1 MFGVLR
7 PAAAGS
13 RGAVARLGLAAL
25 LACVGVSLTAGASS
39 ALATNG
45 TVKITKVNQGGD
57 PADVFHFD
65 AAAPHARYATTWA
78 GAFDLKGAGAPTAT
92 TKSFTVH
99 ANTGSYYTSYGD
111 YVFSEHADA
120 GYELKSVVCKV
131 DGYSAPNSNGSWTVA
146 GTGVSVKVGVDHT
159 VACTF
164 TNQRKTGTIKVKKDL
179 EPATDAG
186 RFDLKVDD
194 APVATQVGNGGYGK
208 TAVRTGTHT
217 VSESGANLAD
227 YVRYTKCLK
236 GTYVVAE
243 GSGDVNV
250 NVGQYD
256 DIVCTI
262 KNVRKAQIVVAK
274 STVPADTATP
284 KTAFSFTESPNGA
297 AFDLA
302 DGASDTR
309 SVEPGKAY
317 TITEADAHALG
328 YKLTDVHCS
337 TGTSD
342 VATRSATVT
351 PAAAET
357 VTCSFTNT
365 KLQPGIK
372 IVKSGPATAY
382 SGDTLDFG
390 FDVSNTG
397 ERALHDVQ
405 VTDDHCAP
413 VTGPVSK
420 AGGNA
425 DDTLDPGETW
435 HFTCSYVATNVMNV
449 DPNPVTNIAHV
460 QARDDQDTKVEDEDS
475 HDTLFF
481 HPAIDIEKS
490 GPATATAGALL
501 TYTLDVRDP
510 GDTAFAAADVA
521 VTDAKCKAAPALQS
535 TNGDTTPDVLNPGDH
550 WTYTCQVQTAAGQT
564 SVVNVAD
571 VQGTDEHA
579 KVVTDEDT
587 FTTTLTQPT
596 PPSNPTPTS
605 TPVAPVVAPA
615 AVAPAQQVAGVTE
628 TSRPARGTA
637 ALRGPRVCPTTRS
650 VKASVSGR
658 QIRRVTFFVRGH
670 KVKTVTKADS
680 NGRFT
685 LTLRT
690 ASLPRGANS
699 VPARVGFPAPSQTGA
714 RNLPIPIPGCP
725 QALGP
730 QFPGGAGGEPNRPPP
745 PPAGTL

>member
-25 LACVGVSLTAGASS
+25 LACIGVSLTAGASS
-39 ALATNG
+39 AFATNG

-65 AAAPHARYATTWA
+65 AAAPHSRYATTWA

-99 ANTGSYYTSYGD
+99 ANTGSYYTSYGAYD
-111 YVFSEHADA
+111 FSERADA

-146 GTGVSVKVGVDHT
+146 GTGVSVKVGIDHT

-164 TNQRKTGTIKVKKDL
+164 TNQRKTGTIKVVKDL

-186 RFDLKVDD
+186 RFDLKVDGK
-194 APVATQVGNGGYGK
+194 PVATQVGDGGYG
-208 TAVRTGTHT
+208 TTTVATGTHT
-217 VSESGANLAD
+217 VGEYGANLAD
-227 YVRYTKCLK
+227 YARYTKCLK

-250 NVGQYD
+250 PVGQYD

-262 KNVRKAQIVVAK
+262 KNVRKAKLVVAK
-274 STVPADTATP
+274 TTVPADTATP

-297 AFDLA
+297 AFDLI

-337 TGTSD
+337 NGTAGDTTS
-342 VATRSATVT
+342 RSVTVT
-351 PAAAET
+351 PAAGET
-357 VTCSFTNT
+357 LTCSFTNT

-397 ERALHDVQ
+397 ERGLHDVQ

-413 VTGPVSK
+413 VTGPVTK

-425 DDTLDPGETW
+425 DDILDPGETW

-501 TYTLDVRDP
+501 TYTLDVTDP

-596 PPSNPTPTS
+596 PPSNPTPPS
-605 TPVAPVVAPA
+605 TPVAPVVTPA
-615 AVAPAQQVAGVTE
+615 AAPAPAQQVAGVTQ

-670 KVKTVTKADS
+670 KVKTVTKADR

-690 ASLPRGANS
+690 ASLRRGANS
-699 VPARVGFPAPSQTGA
+699 VTARVEFTAASQTRT
-714 RNLPIPIPGCP
+714 RNLRITITRCA
-725 QALGP
+725 QAVRP
-730 QFPGGAGGEPNRPPP
+730 QFTG
-745 PPAGTL
+745 

>member
-39 ALATNG
+39 AFATNG

-65 AAAPHARYATTWA
+65 AAAPHAKYATTWV

-131 DGYSAPNSNGSWTVA
+131 DGYSTPNSNGSWTVA

-164 TNQRKTGTIKVKKDL
+164 TNQRKTGTIKVVKDL

-186 RFDLKVDD
+186 RFDLKVDGT
-194 APVATQVGNGGYGK
+194 PVATQVGNGGYGK
-208 TAVRTGTHT
+208 TTVTTGTHT
-217 VSESGANLAD
+217 VGEYGANLAD
-227 YVRYTKCLK
+227 YARYTKCLK

-250 NVGQYD
+250 PVGQYD

-262 KNVRKAQIVVAK
+262 KNVRKAKLVVAK
-274 STVPADTATP
+274 TTVPADTATP
-284 KTAFSFTESPNGA
+284 KTAFSFTENPNGA
-297 AFDLA
+297 AFDLI

-337 TGTSD
+337 NGTAGDPAS
-342 VATRSATVT
+342 RSVTVT
-351 PAAAET
+351 PAAGET
-357 VTCSFTNT
+357 LTCSFTNT
-365 KLQPGIK
+365 KLQPGIE
-372 IVKSGPATAY
+372 IV
-382 SGDTLDFG
+382 
-390 FDVSNTG
+390 
-397 ERALHDVQ
+397 
-405 VTDDHCAP
+405 
-413 VTGPVSK
+413 
-420 AGGNA
+420 
-425 DDTLDPGETW
+425 
-435 HFTCSYVATNVMNV
+435 
-449 DPNPVTNIAHV
+449 
-460 QARDDQDTKVEDEDS
+460 
-475 HDTLFF
+475 
-481 HPAIDIEKS
+481 KS

-501 TYTLDVRDP
+501 TYTLDVTDP

-535 TNGDTTPDVLNPGDH
+535 SNGDATPDVLDPGDR

-571 VQGTDEHA
+571 ARGTDENG

-587 FTTTLTQPT
+587 FTTTLTQPQ
-596 PPSNPTPTS
+596 PPSNPQPPVIPPVTPTV
-605 TPVAPVVAPA
+605 TPQAT
-615 AVAPAQQVAGVTE
+615 APAQQVAGVTA
-628 TSRPARGTA
+628 RAPRGTA
-637 ALRGPRVCPTTRS
+637 ALRGPRACPRT
-650 VKASVSGR
+650 ASVAATVTGR
-658 QIRRVTFFVRGH
+658 QIRRVTFFVRG
-670 KVKTVTKADS
+670 KRVKTLTEADR
-680 NGRFT
+680 NGRWT
-685 LTLRT
+685 LKVRTSSLR
-690 ASLPRGANS
+690 RGANA
-699 VPARVGFPAPSQTGA
+699 VVARVQFSAASGTKTRSLRITVTRCAA
-714 RNLPIPIPGCP
+714 RAV
-725 QALGP
+725 QP
-730 QFPGGAGGEPNRPPP
+730 QFTG
-745 PPAGTL
+745 

>member
-25 LACVGVSLTAGASS
+25 LACIGVSLTAGASS
-39 ALATNG
+39 AFATNG
-45 TVKITKVNQGGD
+45 TVRITKVNQGGN

-65 AAAPHARYATTWA
+65 AAAPHAKYPTTWA

-120 GYELKSVVCKV
+120 GYELESVVCKV
-131 DGYSAPNSNGSWTVA
+131 DGYSTPNSNGSWTVA
-146 GTGVSVKVGVDHT
+146 GTGVSVKVGVGHT

-164 TNQRKTGTIKVKKDL
+164 TNQRKTGTIEVVKDL

-186 RFDLKVDD
+186 RFDLEVDGT
-194 APVATQVGNGGYGK
+194 PVATQVGDGGYGK
-208 TAVRTGTHT
+208 TTVTTGTHT
-217 VSESGANLAD
+217 VGEDGANLAE
-227 YVRYTKCLK
+227 YVRHTKCLK

-243 GSGDVNV
+243 GPGDVNV
-250 NVGQYD
+250 AVGQYE

-262 KNVRKAQIVVAK
+262 ENVRKAKLVVAK
-274 STVPADTATP
+274 ATVPADTATP
-284 KTAFSFTESPNGA
+284 KTAFSFTESPDGA
-297 AFDLA
+297 AFDLT

-328 YKLTDVHCS
+328 YELTDVHCS
-337 TGTSD
+337 NGTVGEPAS
-342 VATRSATVT
+342 RSVTVT
-351 PAAAET
+351 PAAGET

-397 ERALHDVQ
+397 ERPLHDVQ
-405 VTDDHCAP
+405 VADDHCAP

-425 DDTLDPGETW
+425 DDVLDPGETW

-460 QARDDQDTKVEDEDS
+460 HARDDEDTKVEDEDS

-510 GDTAFAAADVA
+510 GDTAFAAAHVA

-564 SVVNVAD
+564 SVINVAD
-571 VQGTDEHA
+571 VTGTDENG

-587 FTTTLTQPT
+587 VTTTLAQPT
-596 PPSNPTPTS
+596 PPSNPTPPS
-605 TPVAPVVAPA
+605 TPVAPVVTPA
-615 AVAPAQQVAGVTE
+615 AVAPAQQVAGVTQ

-670 KVKTVTKADS
+670 KVRTVTKADG

-690 ASLPRGANS
+690 ASLRRGANS
-699 VPARVGFPAPSQTGA
+699 VTARVEFTAASQTRT
-714 RNLPIPIPGCP
+714 RNLRIRTPRCA
-725 QALGP
+725 QAVRP
-730 QFPGGAGGEPNRPPP
+730 QFPG
-745 PPAGTL
+745 

>member
-25 LACVGVSLTAGASS
+25 LACIGVSLTAGASS
-39 ALATNG
+39 AFATNG
-45 TVKITKVNQGGD
+45 TVKITKVNEGGD
-57 PADVFHFD
+57 PGDVFHFD
-65 AAAPHARYATTWA
+65 AAAPHARYATSWA

-131 DGYSAPNSNGSWTVA
+131 DGYSTPNSNGTWTAA
-146 GTGVSVKVGVDHT
+146 GTGVSIKVGVDHT

-164 TNQRKTGTIKVKKDL
+164 TNQRKTGTIKVVKDL

-186 RFDLKVDD
+186 RFDLKVDGT
-194 APVATQVGNGGYGK
+194 PVATQVGNGGSGK
-208 TAVRTGTHT
+208 TTVATGTHT
-217 VSESGANLAD
+217 VGEYGANLAD

-243 GSGDVNV
+243 RAGDVNV
-250 NVGQYD
+250 PVGQYD

-262 KNVRKAQIVVAK
+262 QNVRKAKLVVAK
-274 STVPADTATP
+274 TTVPADTAMP

-328 YKLTDVHCS
+328 YKLTDVPCS
-337 TGTSD
+337 NGTAGD
-342 VATRSATVT
+342 TAGRSVTVT
-351 PAAAET
+351 PAAGET

-372 IVKSGPATAY
+372 IVKGGPATAY

-397 ERALHDVQ
+397 ERPLHDVQ
-405 VTDDHCAP
+405 VADDHCAP
-413 VTGPVSK
+413 VTGPVGK

-425 DDTLDPGETW
+425 DDVLDPGETW

-501 TYTLDVRDP
+501 TYTLDVTDP

-521 VTDAKCKAAPALQS
+521 ITDAKCKAAPALQS
-535 TNGDTTPDVLNPGDH
+535 TNGDATPDVLDPGDR

-571 VQGTDEHA
+571 VQGTDENG

-587 FTTTLTQPT
+587 FTTTLTRPQ
-596 PPSNPTPTS
+596 PPSNPQPPVTPTV
-605 TPVAPVVAPA
+605 TPTVTPQAT
-615 AVAPAQQVAGVTE
+615 APAQQVAGVTA
-628 TSRPARGTA
+628 RAARGTA
-637 ALRGPRVCPTTRS
+637 ALRGPRACPRTT
-650 VKASVSGR
+650 SVSATVTGR
-658 QIRRVTFFVRGH
+658 QIRRVTFFVGG
-670 KVKTVTKADS
+670 KQVKTVTKADR
-680 NGRFT
+680 NGRWT
-685 LTLRT
+685 LKLRT
-690 ASLPRGANS
+690 SSLRRGANA
-699 VPARVGFPAPSQTGA
+699 VVARVQFTAASGTKTRSLRITVTRCAA
-714 RNLPIPIPGCP
+714 RAV
-725 QALGP
+725 QP
-730 QFPGGAGGEPNRPPP
+730 QFTG
-745 PPAGTL
+745 